1 MKVMPTAYYSELKAH
16 HLRAGTSKES
26 GSGTPSNSSSRSRGD
41 AWNYEA
47 SAEEVLYL
55 HTKLTI
61 KIDYFTQPLQEEA
74 NRIGMG
80 KEHAQAVRDGTM
92 LATAS
97 LRELEHFRSQKEK
110 AVKAKVELSKTLGV
124 SPEQYFGYFNDR
136 VFTQPQGDGSMNHRG
151 TPSYPL
157 AGYRG
162 EHMFNEGISE
172 AQAGGYGRGVAYN
185 QYGMNPGAASQDT
198 DITMGHAGT
207 QDPPSAK
214 KRKSRCLPAKQA
226 ALAEFVA
233 AMRIFDPAFTS
244 SDSLAVGKAT
254 LEYARLNPRQSLLYT
269 GPGPGRLIKAAHDN
283 WSCVLGATWPHLRR
297 MFNIPG
303 ALKQAKTVFF
313 LACSLTD
320 ALEREEAEQE
330 ANEGAAA
337 EESLFLPEDEDEE

>member
-1 MKVMPTAYYSELKAH
+1 MMKVTPTAYYSELKAH

-124 SPEQYFGYFNDR
+124 MLSW
-136 VFTQPQGDGSMNHRG
+136 QGDGSWQAPTA
-151 TPSYPL
+151 TP
-157 AGYRG
+157 AGESVG
-162 EHMFNEGISE
+162 DEG
-172 AQAGGYGRGVAYN
+172 
-185 QYGMNPGAASQDT
+185 D
-198 DITMGHAGT
+198 
-207 QDPPSAK
+207 
-214 KRKSRCLPAKQA
+214 
-226 ALAEFVA
+226 
-233 AMRIFDPAFTS
+233 
-244 SDSLAVGKAT
+244 SDSDAGVWLNNDNESEHVSMPKSVSGKT
-254 LEYARLNPRQSLLYT
+254 L
-269 GPGPGRLIKAAHDN
+269 
-283 WSCVLGATWPHLRR
+283 
-297 MFNIPG
+297 
-303 ALKQAKTVFF
+303 
-313 LACSLTD
+313 
-320 ALEREEAEQE
+320 
-330 ANEGAAA
+330 
-337 EESLFLPEDEDEE
+337 